1 MQSPYHLSLLLYEY
15 CVENDY
21 LKKRD
26 EIFYDRILFKFII
39 YSSFLKLELVETSYI
54 DKEQNVE
61 NQIES
66 KNSIQYIVE
75 ELVELIKHDLF
86 VELKETTSA
95 YLADKSSI
103 SNLGSSVASTA
114 GTSLSSSNSELI
126 TTLKLSYYDSP
137 TLNHQFPELSTIT
150 VDYLKKLFLNY
161 PVKAKVLLELIFKY
175 NPNSQHTFLKV
186 HLNAINSI
194 LDDME
199 SNLNQHSLF
208 DQLKNKLFTLLNYLN
223 LYKIDTNV
231 SATTNSPSSQVQSRI
246 DNIRF
251 ESVALVQRCFRD
263 LCFKFNTIW
272 LDEFESLEENFR
284 LVYSCF
290 ILEKEDDAS
299 ETTLDQIENDTK
311 INLLNLFTKIHYEV
325 DRQVTISNTYN
336 DESLPIISLIKRY
349 STLNKDLYLW
359 RKLFL
364 FCYIENKILLKSI
377 IVGLIKIRLWYPCS
391 IYKFQF

>member
-15 CVENDY
+15 CAENDY
-21 LKKRD
+21 IKKRD

-39 YSSFLKLELVETSYI
+39 YSSFAKLEQLASSYI
-54 DKEQNVE
+54 TKEQDVE

-66 KNSIQYIVE
+66 KNSMQFIVD
-75 ELVELIKHDLF
+75 ELVELIKHDVF
-86 VELKETTSA
+86 ADLKETASS

-103 SNLGSSVASTA
+103 SNLGSSVTSTA
-114 GTSLSSSNSELI
+114 GTSVSSSNSELI

-137 TLNHQFPELSTIT
+137 TLNQQFPELSTVT

-175 NPNSQHTFLKV
+175 NPNSQHAFLKV

-194 LDDME
+194 LEDME
-199 SNLNQHSLF
+199 SNLNQPSLV
-208 DQLKNKLFTLLNYLN
+208 DQLKNKLFALLNYLN
-223 LYKIDTNV
+223 MYKIDTNM
-231 SATTNSPSSQVQSRI
+231 NSTVNPPSSQIQSRI

-272 LDEFESLEENFR
+272 PEEFEILEENFR

-290 ILEKEDDAS
+290 IFEKEDDTS
-299 ETTLDQIENDTK
+299 DSTFDQNENDSK

-325 DRQVTISNTYN
+325 DRQITISNTYN
-336 DESLPIISLIKRY
+336 DDTLPILSLIKRY
-349 STLNKDLYLW
+349 STLPSKDLYLW

-364 FCYIENKILLKSI
+364 LCYIENKILLKSI
-377 IVGLIKIRLWYPCS
+377 IVSSK
-391 IYKFQF
+391 